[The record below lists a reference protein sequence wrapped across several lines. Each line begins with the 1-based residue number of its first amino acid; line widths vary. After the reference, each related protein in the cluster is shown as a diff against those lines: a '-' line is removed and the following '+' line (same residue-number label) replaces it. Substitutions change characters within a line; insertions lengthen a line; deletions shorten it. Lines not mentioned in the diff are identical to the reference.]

1 MSATSPDQHEVRRL
15 IDLMKDPRYWRDNDP
30 SVLSD
35 VRSGF
40 KSLYGKP
47 DPRRPRD
54 SQAAAETALRRLQAA
69 ARASVG
75 H

>member
-40 KSLYGKP
+40 KNLYPTFPRWVGCVAMMPSLE
-47 DPRRPRD
+47 
-54 SQAAAETALRRLQAA
+54 A
-69 ARASVG
+69 
-75 H
+75 